1 MFHRAWQG
9 SRQHYRILQLTKLG
23 FRVYVIDSPE
33 QVLSVITDI
42 WTCLYYNSSKN
53 AYRGIRIAY
62 AAPGSTER
70 LIEFE
75 RQIDYEADLDLDAME
90 AIPSN
95 EDMSGL

>member
-1 MFHRAWQG
+1 
-9 SRQHYRILQLTKLG
+9 
-23 FRVYVIDSPE
+23 
-33 QVLSVITDI
+33 
-42 WTCLYYNSSKN
+42 LYYNSSKN

-62 AAPGSTER
+62 AAPGSSER